1 VVQVPTSGSGRI
13 SIAGLICTRPGHPPR
28 LTYRT
33 LVYHARKGEQKGFA
47 EADYARLLDAAHAQ
61 LRGPIVLVW
70 DNLSTHTSA
79 AMQALVAARPWLT
92 VYQLP
97 THAPELNPV
106 EPVWAHL
113 RKSLVNFLK
122 QTLNQLTALVK
133 SRLKCMQYRPS
144 LLEGF
149 IAKTGLDFAHPNL
162 GP

>member
-1 VVQVPTSGSGRI
+1 
-13 SIAGLICTRPGHPPR
+13 
-28 LTYRT
+28 
-33 LVYHARKGEQKGFA
+33 
-47 EADYARLLDAAHAQ
+47 
-61 LRGPIVLVW
+61 VLVW

-79 AMQALVAARPWLT
+79 AMQTLIAARPWLT

-113 RKSLVNFLK
+113 KKSLANFLK
-122 QTLNQLTALVK
+122 RTLNQLTALVK
-133 SRLKCMQYRPS
+133 NRLKCMQYRPS

-149 IAKTGLDFAHPNL
+149 IAKTGLDFAHPDL